1 MNVHLGR
8 WIKDPAKVQQVL
20 DSLPKE
26 PDQSENIEHCSE
38 HADRTD
44 SEKSVYEDQDS
55 KNEKSKGGNKVAEP
69 TSKIEDNVS

>member
-55 KNEKSKGGNKVAEP
+55 KNEKSKGGNKVVEP

>member
-44 SEKSVYEDQDS
+44 SEKSGCEDQEQ
-55 KNEKSKGGNKVAEP
+55 KN
-69 TSKIEDNVS
+69 

>member
-26 PDQSENIEHCSE
+26 PDQSENIEHFSE
-38 HADRTD
+38 HVDRTD
-44 SEKSVYEDQDS
+44 SDKSGYEDQDL
-55 KNEKSKGGNKVAEP
+55 KNEKSQGGNKVVES